1 MSNTPETEVKHL
13 RACFVNNTEFCYCR
27 GTACEHNPINMT
39 NETEVLRIE
48 GNVTVPKGSSFD
60 FMDAFYLQMKD
71 RDCSFSGSIVP
82 QDSPTGMRLYRVEDI
97 ENLRKENTYLNK
109 SLLELTETK
118 QANQDEFLSLSEELA
133 QDRERSKRGDKALE
147 LLDVMYESQKQTIA
161 ELRFRLRALNNR
173 LENKENTRWRTFIK
187 WWKELW

>member
-1 MSNTPETEVKHL
+1 
-13 RACFVNNTEFCYCR
+13 
-27 GTACEHNPINMT
+27 MT

-48 GNVTVPKGSSFD
+48 GNVRLKKEHIDYFISDLPRYIAEFWESEW
-60 FMDAFYLQMKD
+60 
-71 RDCSFSGSIVP
+71 SGSIVP

-118 QANQDEFLSLSEELA
+118 QANQDEFLSLSEELSKE
-133 QDRERSKRGDKALE
+133 RESKERWKGIAKNIFKTNANKD
-147 LLDVMYESQKQTIA
+147 SQIA
-161 ELRFRLRALNNR
+161 TLKEACKTKDLVIYSLR
-173 LENKENTRWRTFIK
+173 NKESRWRTFIK